1 MCRFEKN
8 LCVPP
13 YTYVHVIDLRLATP
27 SYFYVTCWSQGAR
40 ESQIRLETEGSHW
53 SEAMSDNEYWLVAVP
68 GESNQREARTGLNE
82 RLRNYSL
89 VMDFQIPELKV
100 CLASAV

>member
-1 MCRFEKN
+1 M
-8 LCVPP
+8 
-13 YTYVHVIDLRLATP
+13 HVRTVVRLTTP
-27 SYFYVTCWSQGAR
+27 SSFTSHAGHKGPGRQ
-40 ESQIRLETEGSHW
+40 SQIRSETVHW

-100 CLASAV
+100 CLHG

>member
-1 MCRFEKN
+1 M
-8 LCVPP
+8 LCDRPRP
-13 YTYVHVIDLRLATP
+13 L
-27 SYFYVTCWSQGAR
+27 YVTSHAGHKGLQDHTVLYR
-40 ESQIRLETEGSHW
+40 ESVHW

-100 CLASAV
+100 CLASL